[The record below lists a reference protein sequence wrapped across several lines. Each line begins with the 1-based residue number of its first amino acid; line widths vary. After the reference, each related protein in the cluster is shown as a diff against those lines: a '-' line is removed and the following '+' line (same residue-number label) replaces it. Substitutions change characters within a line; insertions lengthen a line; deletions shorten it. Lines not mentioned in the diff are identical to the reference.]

1 MGLFGKILL
10 FVNLLAVGGFAFLA
24 VQDWRGRQAIT
35 ASGIRHILALEGIP
49 LEGGPDAIPP
59 RVPSSDDN
67 YMDFVSDPIPFEVI
81 GPGSVKTT
89 SVSPELLYK
98 YFEAAGEPV
107 GSSLAGTIPVASQ
120 MAEVKRVW
128 TIIKAAIDKAE
139 GNAAKAQF
147 AGAWLLNQA
156 ETIEE
161 RADYNEW
168 IAKGNGA
175 ELTHALDIKFH
186 RVAPKLVEAAAL
198 NPDLWGSLDSR
209 IKALEAE
216 RETAKKAAADAEAA
230 GNAAEAEKKKAEA
243 GALTRKID
251 RRRSN
256 PPKDNDA
263 TDLRRRISHLLV
275 HLDQAAS
282 WQKRTALIVGLKE
295 YVKSVDSQGSRFKE
309 MLDRVERGTVSDQER
324 FVGEYGQLRV
334 MAIERTRL
342 VLQMAEVRAQL
353 TIQAQKD
360 QDLVNQRTL
369 QLNDLIAQRTAVR
382 AEVNDL
388 LAKQTLVEQQLFAIE
403 REIALKL
410 EDIYRMETELRKRER
425 DRYERKK

>member
-10 FVNLLAVGGFAFLA
+10 FVNLLAVGGFTFLA

-35 ASGIRHILALEGIP
+35 ASGNRHILALEGIP
-49 LEGGPDAIPP
+49 LEGGPDALPP

-67 YMDFVSDPIPFEVI
+67 YMDFVSDAIPFEVI
-81 GPGSVKTT
+81 GPGNVKTT

-98 YFEAAGEPV
+98 YFEGAGEPV

-128 TIIKAAIDKAE
+128 AIIKAAIDKAE

-147 AGAWLLNQA
+147 AGPWLLNHA
-156 ETIEE
+156 ATFEE

-186 RVAPKLVEAAAL
+186 RVAPKLVEAGAL

-216 RETAKKAAADAEAA
+216 RETAKKAASDAEAA
-230 GNAAEAEKKKAEA
+230 GNTAEAEKKKAEA
-243 GALTRKID
+243 GALTGKIE
-251 RRRSN
+251 RRRLN
-256 PPKDNDA
+256 PPKDEPD
-263 TDLRRRISHLLV
+263 RRHRLSHLLV

-282 WQKRTALIVGLKE
+282 WQKRTAMIVGLKE

-324 FVGEYGQLRV
+324 FVGEYGQQRV

-353 TIQAQKD
+353 TTQAQKD
-360 QDLVNQRTL
+360 QDLMNQRTL

-382 AEVNDL
+382 AEVNDS
-388 LAKQTLVEQQLFAIE
+388 LARQTLVEQQLFAIE

-425 DRYERKK
+425 DRYEQKK

>member
-24 VQDWRGRQAIT
+24 VQDWRGRQDIT
-35 ASGIRHILALEGIP
+35 ASGNRHILALEGIP

-67 YMDFVSDPIPFEVI
+67 YLDFVSERIPFEVI

-128 TIIKAAIDKAE
+128 AIVKAAIDKSE

-186 RVAPKLVEAAAL
+186 RVAPKLVESAAL

-209 IKALEAE
+209 IKALEEE
-216 RETAKKAAADAEAA
+216 RETAKKAALDAEAA

-282 WQKRTALIVGLKE
+282 WQKRTSMIVGLKE

-324 FVGEYGQLRV
+324 FVGEYGQQRV

-353 TIQAQKD
+353 TTQAQKD

>member
-10 FVNLLAVGGFAFLA
+10 FVNLLAVGGFTSLAF
-24 VQDWRGRQAIT
+24 QDWRGRQAIT
-35 ASGIRHILALEGIP
+35 ASGNRHILLLEGVP
-49 LEGGPDAIPP
+49 LEGGPDALPP

-67 YMDFVSDPIPFEVI
+67 YMDFVSDAIPFEVI
-81 GPGSVKTT
+81 GPGNVKTT

-98 YFEAAGEPV
+98 YFESAGEPV

-128 TIIKAAIDKAE
+128 VIIKAAIDKAE

-147 AGAWLLNQA
+147 AGAWILNQA

-186 RVAPKLVEAAAL
+186 RIAPKLVEAGAL
-198 NPDLWGSLDSR
+198 NPDLWSSLDSR

-216 RETAKKAAADAEAA
+216 RETANKAAEAA

-256 PPKDNDA
+256 PPKDKDA

-282 WQKRTALIVGLKE
+282 WQKRTSMIVGLKE

-309 MLDRVERGTVSDQER
+309 MLDRVERGSVSDQER
-324 FVGEYGQLRV
+324 FVGVYGQQRV
-334 MAIERTRL
+334 TAIERTRL

-353 TIQAQKD
+353 TTQAQKD

-382 AEVNDL
+382 AEVNDS

-425 DRYERKK
+425 DRYEQKK

>member
-10 FVNLLAVGGFAFLA
+10 FVNLLAVGGFTFLA
-24 VQDWRGRQAIT
+24 FQDWRGRQAIT
-35 ASGIRHILALEGIP
+35 ASGNRHTILLDGIQ

-67 YMDFVSDPIPFEVI
+67 YLDFVSDAIPFEVI
-81 GPGSVKTT
+81 GPGNVKTT

-98 YFEAAGEPV
+98 YFEPAGEPV
-107 GSSLAGTIPVASQ
+107 GSSLAGSIPGASQ

-128 TIIKAAIDKAE
+128 VIIKAAIDKAE

-147 AGAWLLNQA
+147 AGAWILNQA

-161 RADYNEW
+161 RSDYNEW

-186 RVAPKLVEAAAL
+186 RVAPKLVEAGAL

-216 RETAKKAAADAEAA
+216 RETANKAASDAEAA

-243 GALTRKID
+243 GAFTRKID

-256 PPKDNDA
+256 PPKDKDA

-282 WQKRTALIVGLKE
+282 WQKRTSMIVGLKE
-295 YVKSVDSQGSRFKE
+295 YVKAVDSQGSRFKE
-309 MLDRVERGTVSDQER
+309 MLDRVERGSVSDQER

-353 TIQAQKD
+353 TTQAQKD

-369 QLNDLIAQRTAVR
+369 QQNDLIAQRTAVR

-388 LAKQTLVEQQLFAIE
+388 LARQTLVEQQLFAIE

-425 DRYERKK
+425 DRYEQKK

>member
-67 YMDFVSDPIPFEVI
+67 YLDFVSERIPFEVI

-128 TIIKAAIDKAE
+128 AIVKAAIDKAE

-186 RVAPKLVEAAAL
+186 RVAPKLVESAAL

-209 IKALEAE
+209 IKALEEE
-216 RETAKKAAADAEAA
+216 RETAKKAALDAEAA

-282 WQKRTALIVGLKE
+282 WQKRTSMIVGLKE

-353 TIQAQKD
+353 TTQAQKD